1 MMLRK
6 YNRSELLILNSLLF
20 KLIILNSVWLK
31 SIKLLGK
38 NYDFFRL
45 LITSVE
51 QISNYN
57 SFLKKNNMLT
67 YILPQNHAL
76 HRNRWWGQL
85 SSSR

>member
-57 SFLKKNNMLT
+57 SFLKKKQYVNIYLT
-67 YILPQNHAL
+67 
-76 HRNRWWGQL
+76 
-85 SSSR
+85 SKSCST